1 METGS
6 DDGARGD
13 YRRTAANDNLVNQ
26 RAFYVAVSRV
36 RHRAPGPRRCSR

>member
-6 DDGARGD
+6 DDGARGLSP
-13 YRRTAANDNLVNQ
+13 RCRELNLADQ

-36 RHRAPGPRRCSR
+36 RRRAPGPRRCSR